1 MSNPIDGIG
10 RGHGPVVT
18 DTGGVRAAQKPV
30 GGSAPATP
38 DGDRVKLTDTAS
50 SLQQIEKQMAS
61 EPAVDPAR
69 VAAVKDALSAGDY
82 KIDAE
87 RVAEK
92 FIEVERALGKV

>member
-1 MSNPIDGIG
+1 MNNPIDGIG
-10 RGHGPVVT
+10 RSRPPIAAEIGAANG
-18 DTGGVRAAQKPV
+18 AQKPAN
-30 GGSAPATP
+30 GSAPATP
-38 DGDRVKLTDTAS
+38 GGDLVKLTDTAS

-69 VAAVKDALSAGDY
+69 VAAVKDALAAGDY